1 MTAPAPAWLDRY
13 PHDRALRRRAEV
25 SFWAVVLLVQAT
37 FNTVVTRIELRS
49 AGRTVAAWE
58 PLLWELTSALV
69 VLLTVPFALAAYFA
83 FTVHSHDL
91 VLSQCV
97 DALVFNTFGVDGHD
111 APDGD
116 DLELSYSI

>member
-1 MTAPAPAWLDRY
+1 MWQNLSTFIFGEPVRDHLPARVLEQIQARQDASERLISWAQFVLIVLFASLYLASQGLSTMMTTRF
-13 PHDRALRRRAEV
+13 EV
-25 SFWAVVLLVQAT
+25 
-37 FNTVVTRIELRS
+37 
-49 AGRTVAAWE
+49 
-58 PLLWELTSALV
+58 
-69 VLLTVPFALAAYFA
+69 VPFALAAYFA